1 MTRTPAAP
9 PSKGLLRALG
19 IAGWGALEPA
29 ILAALATESPIL
41 LVGPHGTAKTLLLGR
56 LAEALGLAF
65 RHYNASILNFD
76 DLLGYPVPQDGRLVY
91 LQTPATIWEAE
102 AVLFDEVSRCRPEL
116 QNKLFPLVH
125 ERVVQGL
132 PLTKLRHR
140 WAAMNPPP
148 GEHGNR
154 AETVGYEGAE
164 PLDVALADRFAF
176 VLEIPVLA
184 ELGEEERRSVLLG
197 GGRPAPDAGER
208 LKKAVDRCRGLL
220 ASAEARLRWRAAE
233 YTDVLAAKLAAAG
246 HPLSTRRAVTLVRN
260 VESLWAAQQVLGA
273 GRSDLG
279 VRRRGRKKDRAL
291 EFERETE
298 DVFYSAA
305 RFSVPDA
312 AWGRP
317 VEGHVL
323 LAAHRTAWE
332 AARLAADSPERALLA
347 ETRPL
352 HRIAL
357 ALQLELPPGEAG
369 AVIADGFASLPRPVR
384 LVTSAVLFPRLA
396 ERPDLPATTLEAV
409 AAAYAA
415 VARSG
420 RETVTVR
427 NGGQDWKRE
436 LLGSRLAALDP
447 KSPRDRVLHN
457 AAAVLMADDER
468 FDLNT
473 LVQAWD
479 EANEVLSSRGA
490 SIAAPSS
497 RGASIVPGD
506 EGSAGPSPRGASIVP
521 GDEGSAGPSPRG
533 ARSRSAT
540 RGPQSRRIPRDP
552 SSRSPSE

>member
-9 PSKGLLRALG
+9 APAAFLRALG

-41 LVGPHGTAKTLLLGR
+41 LIGPHGTAKTLLLGR
-56 LAEALGLAF
+56 LAEALGLVF

-125 ERVVQGL
+125 ERVAQGM
-132 PLTKLRHR
+132 PLTRLRHR

-148 GEHGNR
+148 GEPGTG
-154 AETVGYEGAE
+154 AATLGYEGAE

-176 VLEIPVLA
+176 VLEVPVLA
-184 ELGEEERRSVLLG
+184 QLGDDDRRAVLLG
-197 GGRPAPDAGER
+197 GGRPVPDAGETVR
-208 LKKAVDRCRGLL
+208 EAVDRCRERL
-220 ASAEARLRWRAAE
+220 ADAEARLRGRAAE
-233 YTDVLAAKLAAAG
+233 YVDVLAAKLAAAG

-260 VESLWAAQQVLGA
+260 VESLWAAQQVLRGGEHGSGA
-273 GRSDLG
+273 GKEAREDGALG
-279 VRRRGRKKDRAL
+279 IARDA
-291 EFERETE
+291 E
-298 DVFYSAA
+298 DAFYSAA
-305 RFSVPDA
+305 RFSLPDA

-323 LAAHRTAWE
+323 LAAHRAAWE
-332 AARLAADSPERALLA
+332 AARLAADSPERALVV
-347 ETRPL
+347 ETSPL
-352 HRIAL
+352 RRIAL
-357 ALQLELPPGEAG
+357 ALRLDLPPGEAG
-369 AVIADGFASLPRPVR
+369 AVITDGFSSLSRPVR

-396 ERPDLPATTLEAV
+396 TRPDLPASTLEAV
-409 AAAYAA
+409 AEAYAA

-427 NGGQDWKRE
+427 QGGRDWKRD

-447 KSPRDRVLHN
+447 TSPRDRVLHN
-457 AAAVLMADDER
+457 EAAVLMADDEP
-468 FDLNT
+468 FALDDLAR
-473 LVQAWD
+473 AWD
-479 EANEVLSSRGA
+479 EATAALSTRGA
-490 SIAAPSS
+490 PS
-497 RGASIVPGD
+497 G
-506 EGSAGPSPRGASIVP
+506 
-521 GDEGSAGPSPRG
+521 
-533 ARSRSAT
+533 SAT

-552 SSRSPSE
+552 SSRSPSQ